1 MTGYEFSALEN
12 KRLMR
17 LTGAMQLAAG
27 LEIVVGI
34 LAVFIAAPAAARAL
48 SAHQVLGTLLPIAA
62 VGVPLLVGIWTH
74 RAAGH
79 LRLIVRTEGD
89 DIRHLMAAVGELTKL
104 YTLQLGLFLAL
115 IGSIVFSLLARRT
128 FDAFF

>member
-1 MTGYEFSALEN
+1 MAGYEFSALEN

-17 LTGAMQLAAG
+17 LTGAMQLVAG
-27 LEIVVGI
+27 LEIVLGI
-34 LAVFIAAPAAARAL
+34 LAVFIAAPAVARAL
-48 SAHQVLGTLLPIAA
+48 SAHHVLGTLLPIAA
-62 VGVPLLVGIWTH
+62 VGVPLVVGIWTH

-89 DIRHLMAAVGELTKL
+89 DIRHLMAAVGELTRL

-115 IGSIVFSLLARRT
+115 VGFVAFTLLARGT
-128 FDAFF
+128 LDAFF